1 MMFQH
6 NSLSDKILFLKFG
19 LVNVVLFLIIY
30 IPLNQIKREDY
41 INVYFQWEL
50 GIPLIGWMI
59 IPYHLFNLSFLL
71 PLFVLRA
78 RSIYILG
85 VASALSTI
93 IAGIIFMFFP
103 TQLEFERIAPSGFT
117 ENLYL
122 FLFKI
127 DRTTNLLPSL
137 HVTYTTLYFM
147 SCSTYFKSLK
157 VRLILSICTI
167 FVMSSV
173 LFTHQHHILDVI
185 LAIILACT
193 VFWFVQKYIYGKS
206 RPSLSDDTLESH

>member
-1 MMFQH
+1 MFER
-6 NSLSDKILFLKFG
+6 NSLSEKILFLKFG

-30 IPLNQIKREDY
+30 IPLNQIEREDY
-41 INVYFQWEL
+41 INAYFQWEL

-59 IPYHLFNLSFLL
+59 IPYHFFNLLFLF
-71 PLFVLRA
+71 PLFVLRS

-85 VASALSTI
+85 AASALSTI
-93 IAGIIFMFFP
+93 IAGIIFMLFP
-103 TQLEFERIAPSGFT
+103 TQLGFERIAPPGFT

-122 FLFKI
+122 FLFKV

-147 SCSTYFKSLK
+147 SCITYFKSAR

-173 LFTHQHHILDVI
+173 LFTHQHHVLDI
-185 LAIILACT
+185 ISAIILACS

-206 RPSLSDDTLESH
+206 HPSLSDDTQESH